1 MPYKCIHCTYEH
13 YYAVERCKMCGRIQF
28 SNSDIS
34 NFVQGKETSKRQQL
48 NRMSDGRATTPPL
61 EQPQRQTTLKPL
73 DINEDQRRRMAENRR
88 KAEERVSALGG
99 GWVGRHFRR
108 HVARNSSPRSQPTP
122 HTEEGKAEEGEAETR
137 GTAQQTECSTSAVG
151 EGDAVKVDSEPK

>member
-1 MPYKCIHCTYEH
+1 MTYKCIHCTYAH
-13 YYAVERCKMCGRIQF
+13 YHVVERCKMCGRIQF

-34 NFVQGKETSKRQQL
+34 NFIQGRL

-61 EQPQRQTTLKPL
+61 DQPQRQTTLKPL

-99 GWVGRHFRR
+99 GMGR
-108 HVARNSSPRSQPTP
+108 ATLSPACR
-122 HTEEGKAEEGEAETR
+122 
-137 GTAQQTECSTSAVG
+137 
-151 EGDAVKVDSEPK
+151 